1 MRIPGAARDGGRR
14 SREGRRRKGELDKWA
29 RRRKRKEEAL
39 VGNSPL
45 P

>member
-14 SREGRRRKGELDKWA
+14 SREGRRKGELDKWA
-29 RRRKRKEEAL
+29 RRRKRREEVL